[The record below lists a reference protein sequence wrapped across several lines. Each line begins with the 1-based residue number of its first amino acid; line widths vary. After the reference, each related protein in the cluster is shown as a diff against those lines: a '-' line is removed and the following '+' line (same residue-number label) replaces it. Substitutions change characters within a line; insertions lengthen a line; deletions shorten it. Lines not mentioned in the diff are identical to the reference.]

1 MPPFVFGAIG
11 FFPSDD
17 ASPSA
22 WRNGARAAGI
32 SSSNVSVSPGLI
44 DFCVCLVRPH
54 GKVAVVG
61 LCTALD
67 HTDPFRAISI
77 SKEVSIPMSGFFAC
91 VG

>member
-1 MPPFVFGAIG
+1 
-11 FFPSDD
+11 
-17 ASPSA
+17 
-22 WRNGARAAGI
+22 
-32 SSSNVSVSPGLI
+32 VSVSPGLI